1 MMSVQAVDL
10 KKDVKIASNPCGVML
25 PFRMDVLHVW
35 MDGLPDAGLGSI
47 KEIDVMLLEL
57 GHVES

>member
-1 MMSVQAVDL
+1 
-10 KKDVKIASNPCGVML
+10 ML
-25 PFRMDVLHVW
+25 PFRMDVLHVG
-35 MDGLPDAGLGSI
+35 MDGLPEAGLGSI